1 MMRRLVAAFAALLLV
16 GQSVVPGA
24 ALAKTKSDSTFAFP
38 KDKPV
43 KIILFRPDLE
53 VASLGTGG
61 VPTPNPDW
69 TLDARKFTQDA
80 ITQNQA
86 VKFAEVIPMPE
97 LTGDDAAYAAEYQS
111 LYRAVSNAV
120 FTHGFLLKLPTKK
133 QADGKYLFDW
143 TLGPGAKRLG
153 ELGGGNYGL
162 FVFGYDAYAT
172 GGRKAM
178 QIFILIATSAIGAPT
193 LPQGGQHFS
202 YASLVDLDTGK
213 IVWFN
218 FYANKKGDIRTRAG
232 AQERADKLLST
243 LPLREGEVRAKPK
256 QK

>member
-1 MMRRLVAAFAALLLV
+1 MLKSWFAAFAAMTLV
-16 GQSVVPGA
+16 VSSAAPQSA
-24 ALAKTKSDSTFAFP
+24 EAKTKSDATFSFP
-38 KDKPV
+38 KDKPI

-53 VASLGTGG
+53 VASLGAGG

-69 TLDARKFTQDA
+69 TLDARKFTQEA
-80 ITQNQA
+80 VTQNQA
-86 VKFAEVIPMPE
+86 VKFAQVTPMPE
-97 LTGDDAAYAAEYQS
+97 LTGEDAAYAAEYQS
-111 LYRAVSNAV
+111 LYRAVSTAV
-120 FTHGFLLKLPTKK
+120 FTHGFLQKLPTKK

-143 TLGPGAKRLG
+143 TMGSGAKRLG

-162 FVFGYDAYAT
+162 FVHGFDAYAT

-178 QIFILIATSAIGAPT
+178 QIFVLIATSALGAPT

-218 FYANKKGDIRTRAG
+218 FYANKKGDIRTREG
-232 AQERADKLLST
+232 AQERADILLST
-243 LPLREGEVRAKPK
+243 LPLREGEVRPKPK
-256 QK
+256 RK